1 MGGGD
6 PNAILLDQTATWAVA
21 CVCAII
27 VIISIVM
34 EHSLHS
40 VGHFLKKR
48 HKPGLMEALDKIKNE
63 LMVLGFIS
71 LLLVFSQNYI
81 ASICVSKALTKD
93 FLPCKKGKYEKEEE
107 DDDGG
112 GGGDRRLLWYEH
124 RRLAGDGP
132 PKECKEG
139 YEQIISVAGLHQLH
153 IFIFFLAVF
162 HVFYSTLTMIFG
174 RAKTRMWK
182 LWEKEI
188 LEDREPSGS
197 DPTKFRLTKELS
209 FVKHHATAF
218 TNTPA
223 MFYVVCFFRQFFT
236 SVRRS
241 DYLAM
246 RHAFF
251 SVHLSPGSHFNF
263 QKYIKRSLE
272 DDFKVIVGI
281 SPLLWATAVLFLF
294 ANVDG
299 ARAMTYLSL
308 FPVII
313 ILAVGSKLQAI
324 VTQMAVEIQE
334 RQSVVQG
341 VPVVELSDRH
351 FWFSQPRLI
360 LYLIQLT
367 LFQNSFEITHF
378 FWIWYEFGLDTC
390 FYENPILQYG
400 RVILGILVQCLCS
413 YSILPLYALVTQM
426 GSTMK
431 QSIFDDHTSKALKS
445 WHEQVKKKDK
455 SLKSKTL
462 GYSNQPQIASL
473 VKARSSDSVTTVSSR
488 PSANIVSSVD
498 IPDDKT

>member
-1 MGGGD
+1 MGAGGD
-6 PNAILLDQTATWAVA
+6 VRMLDQTATWSVA
-21 CVCAII
+21 CVCAVI
-27 VIISIVM
+27 VIISVM
-34 EHSLHS
+34 LEHSLHT

-48 HKPGLMEALDKIKNE
+48 HKPGLMEALEKIKNE

-81 ASICVSKALTKD
+81 ASICISKSLTKD
-93 FLPCKKGKYEKEEE
+93 FLPCDKQKYEKDDE
-107 DDDGG
+107 DDAYGG
-112 GGGDRRLLWYEH
+112 LDARRRLLWNDH
-124 RRLAGDGP
+124 RRLAGDDP
-132 PKECKEG
+132 PKECDEG
-139 YEQIISVAGLHQLH
+139 YEQIISVTGLHQLH

-162 HVFYSTLTMIFG
+162 HVMYSTLTMIFG
-174 RAKTRMWK
+174 RAKTRKWK
-182 LWEKEI
+182 FWEREI
-188 LEDREPSGS
+188 LADHVPGADPS
-197 DPTKFRLTKELS
+197 KYRLTKDLS
-209 FVKHHATAF
+209 FVKHHTSAF
-218 TNTPA
+218 ANTPA
-223 MFYVVCFFRQFFT
+223 MFYIVCFFRQFFT

-241 DYLAM
+241 DYMAM

-272 DDFKVIVGI
+272 DDFKTIVGI
-281 SPLLWATAVLFLF
+281 SPLLWANAVLFLF

-299 ARAMTYLSL
+299 ARVMTYLSI

-313 ILAVGSKLQAI
+313 ILAVGTKLQAI

-341 VPVVELSDRH
+341 IPVVELSDRH

-390 FYENPILQYG
+390 FYESPILQYG
-400 RVILGILVQCLCS
+400 RVIIGISVQCLCA

-455 SLKSKTL
+455 LEKTKTL
-462 GYSNQPQIASL
+462 GHPIEPPVDAK
-473 VKARSSDSVTTVSSR
+473 VKVKSSDSGTTVSSR
-488 PSANIVSSVD
+488 PSANIVASVD
-498 IPDDKT
+498 IPDDKN